1 MLEFM
6 ATVRAVH
13 NLAKIYHWKSNGT
26 EFYGDHL
33 LFDRIADTFDEEL
46 VDKFAE
52 QYYMTNPAM
61 LEELDHLTETQ
72 CIIENQYLTKS
83 TEPIDMFRSLHSLL
97 NTLNEYANNYDTLDI
112 RAFNVLMDDISSN
125 CVAILGL
132 ITGRINTYKNPVEIV
147 NYYESAPVKNAL
159 TEGFQ
164 GGNILNVLGVNSEEL
179 NNCYHSG
186 KSLADDLSAQLG
198 TSTAL
203 KMLESASRKSTHRKL
218 FETAA
223 KSLHF
228 K

>member
-6 ATVRAVH
+6 ATVRAIH
-13 NLAKIYHWKSNGT
+13 NLAKVYHWKSNST

-52 QYYMTNPAM
+52 QYYMTNPVM
-61 LEELDHLTETQ
+61 LEELDHLTETDA
-72 CIIENQYLTKS
+72 IIESEYLTKS
-83 TEPIDMFRSLHSLL
+83 TDPYNMFMSLHNLL
-97 NTLNEYANNYDTLDI
+97 NKLNEYANNYDTLNI

-132 ITGRINTYKNPVEIV
+132 ITGRLNTYLDPVATAE
-147 NYYESAPVKNAL
+147 YYESAPVKNAIK
-159 TEGFQ
+159 EGFQ
-164 GGNILNVLGVNSEEL
+164 GGKILTTLGVNSEEL
-179 NNCYHSG
+179 VNCYNSG
-186 KSLADDLSAQLG
+186 KALANDLSAQLG

-203 KMLESASRKSTHRKL
+203 KMLESASRKSTHSKL
-218 FETAA
+218 FESAA
-223 KSLHF
+223 KSLSS